1 MKTER
6 TVILHSE
13 VPGGAGPDE
22 ADVLDQVKVVQESLA
37 AMEMASSSLA
47 FNLDVQGTI
56 DRLLSLEPHFV
67 FNLVETV
74 QSTGRLIH
82 MAPAVLDWLRI
93 PYSGAKTEAIF
104 LTSHK
109 IIAKKMLRAAG
120 VATPD
125 WLTRETLADG
135 DVGRPF
141 IIKSVWEHG
150 SLGLDDASVV
160 CPGSPGD
167 LREAMVCRAPQCYG
181 ECFAEAYVDGR
192 EFNLSILGSRGGPQ
206 VLPPAE
212 MAFQRFVEGKPRVV
226 GYRAKWNKDSFE
238 YRHTQRIFEFKRED
252 FPLLRRLE
260 EIALDCWRIFE
271 LRGYAR
277 VDFRVDEDGKPWVLE
292 VNTNPCLAP
301 DAGFMAAAERAGMAR
316 VEVVRRIVEE
326 SLPPSAHN
334 G

>member
-1 MKTER
+1 MKAER

-13 VPGGAGPDE
+13 IPGGAGPDE
-22 ADVLDQVKVVQESLA
+22 ADVLDQVKAVQESLA

-47 FNLDVQGTI
+47 FNLDVLGTI
-56 DRLLSLEPHFV
+56 HRLLSLEPHFV

-74 QSTGRLIH
+74 QSSGRLIH
-82 MAPAVLDWLRI
+82 MAPAVLDLLRI

-109 IIAKKMLRAAG
+109 IIAKKMLRASG
-120 VATPD
+120 IDTPD
-125 WLTRETLADG
+125 WATLETLADG

-150 SLGLDDASVV
+150 SLGMDDASVV
-160 CPGSPGD
+160 CPGNPGD
-167 LREAMVCRAPQCYG
+167 LREAMVCRAPQCNG

-192 EFNLSILGSRGGPQ
+192 EFNLSILGRRGVPQ

-212 MAFQRFVEGKPRVV
+212 ISFQRFADGKPRVV
-226 GYRAKWNKDSFE
+226 GYRAKWNQDSFE
-238 YRHTQRIFEFKRED
+238 YRHTQRIFEFERED
-252 FPLLRRLE
+252 LPLLQRLE

-292 VNTNPCLAP
+292 VNTNPCLSP
-301 DAGFMAAAERAGMAR
+301 DAGFMAAAERTGMSS
-316 VEVVRRIVEE
+316 VEVVRRIVED
-326 SLPPSAHN
+326 SLPPSEHN